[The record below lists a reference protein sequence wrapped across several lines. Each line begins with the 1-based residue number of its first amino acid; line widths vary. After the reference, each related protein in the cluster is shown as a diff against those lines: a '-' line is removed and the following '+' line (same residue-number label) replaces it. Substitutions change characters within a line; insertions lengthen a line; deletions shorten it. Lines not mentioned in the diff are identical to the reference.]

1 MCVCVYFILC
11 SRSTYGRLVAPL
23 YNFQPLL
30 TRAEV
35 YKVGVTHYFKPD
47 KARNE
52 LGYRPLVP
60 MKEGMGRVL
69 EYYSSKLSQ
78 EQASQHHQQPWTY
91 FLVLSSL
98 VLVLIL
104 YIKFAH

>member
-1 MCVCVYFILC
+1 M
-11 SRSTYGRLVAPL
+11 
-23 YNFQPLL
+23 
-30 TRAEV
+30 
-35 YKVGVTHYFKPD
+35 YKIGVTHYFKPD

-78 EQASQHHQQPWTY
+78 EQASHRQQPWTY
-91 FLVLSSL
+91 FLMFSLLL
-98 VLVLIL
+98 VLVLFLAFSVFGEIN
-104 YIKFAH
+104 